1 MADDFAD
8 GPKFVR
14 YSDILHGLFTRGRHN
29 AISCIFSTQ
38 TYNVLAPVIRLN
50 ASTLFI
56 FRLKNMNEVNS
67 FLEEN
72 GALVAKKT
80 IYDMHQQAVNFA
92 SYSFFYINT
101 NAKDVNTM
109 FYIHFEQ
116 CFEIG
121 DE

>member
-1 MADDFAD
+1 
-8 GPKFVR
+8 
-14 YSDILHGLFTRGRHN
+14 
-29 AISCIFSTQ
+29 
-38 TYNVLAPVIRLN
+38 
-50 ASTLFI
+50 
-56 FRLKNMNEVNS
+56 MNEVNS

-80 IYDMHQQAVNFA
+80 LYDMHQQAVNFA